1 MDALK
6 NLELLITSR
15 YPIIVVESYEGE
27 RVEQTLARVASRLGV
42 PLWVWTVT
50 RDLRRADTPG
60 GMFGRCYTFK
70 ALGALEDMVVEFFF

>member
-15 YPIIVVESYEGE
+15 YPIIVVESYEEE

-42 PLWVWTVT
+42 PFCL
-50 RDLRRADTPG
+50 
-60 GMFGRCYTFK
+60 
-70 ALGALEDMVVEFFF
+70 